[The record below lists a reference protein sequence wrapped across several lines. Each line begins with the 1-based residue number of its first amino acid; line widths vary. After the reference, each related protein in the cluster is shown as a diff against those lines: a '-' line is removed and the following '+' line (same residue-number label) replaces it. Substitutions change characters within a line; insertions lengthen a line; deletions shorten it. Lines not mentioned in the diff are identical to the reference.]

1 MLERPFPALG
11 MLQIPRTQQRLAKPR
26 QEMQSELMLRPCEFP
41 FLTSVAGR
49 ELSAGISIY
58 IGRNIQG

>member
-1 MLERPFPALG
+1 MLEGPLPAFG
-11 MLQIPRTQQRLAKPR
+11 VLQIPGTQQPLAEPR
-26 QEMQSELMLRPCEFP
+26 QETQPMLRPREFP